1 MKNLKQQKVK
11 FLTTRI
17 NSLKKELVLAKDIFN
32 DAHSEIE
39 KMFTDKYFPEKATQK
54 PQTKDITTES
64 QQPQQEESEFTEE
77 PTEHENT
84 KEDPESSP
92 GQPKSSELKKMY
104 KTIARKTHP
113 DTCQDASEFEKERK
127 AFLFNLAK
135 QAYEENDFSGLI
147 EVYKELDI
155 ELPDLPD
162 NAVIEMEQQVIALQ
176 NEIHGLHSTYVWS
189 WAFASSP
196 EQQDNLLKEIFKRMH
211 DYIRA

>member
-17 NSLKKELVLAKDIFN
+17 SSLKKELVLAKDIFN
-32 DAHSEIE
+32 SAQSEIE
-39 KMFTDKYFPEKATQK
+39 KMFTDKYFPEKATEK
-54 PQTKDITTES
+54 PQTKDITPEFNQPEQEH
-64 QQPQQEESEFTEE
+64 QQFTEE
-77 PTEHENT
+77 PTEDNSEQEQLFNSSQT
-84 KEDPESSP
+84 KD
-92 GQPKSSELKKMY
+92 SELKKMY

-135 QAYEENDFSGLI
+135 QAYEEDDFSGLV

-162 NAVIEMEQQVIALQ
+162 NAVIKMEQQVITLQ
-176 NEIHGLHSTYVWS
+176 NEIHGLHSTYIWS

-196 EQQDNLLKEIFKRMH
+196 EQRDNFLKEIFKRMH